1 MPHPHP
7 HPSSSSSTIFRNT
20 RPPSPLTS
28 HILNWRQRETA
39 CRFRKDCKPLRT
51 ETLQRAGLGMKTCPL
66 PEGQH
71 TFTFLSGY
79 EAGQYYVEK
88 KRVLLSSGCLSRQSP
103 IPAQH
108 SAASHNARPGR
119 LKSIR
124 HSPSGLRQKSVEAE
138 PCSFWMVQR
147 YTPQSMGDA
156 CTMAK
161 AAGPSSPALQRVETL
176 LVRVITQGLRPN
188 SHRLLGTQAL
198 GALGR
203 W

>member
-1 MPHPHP
+1 MP
-7 HPSSSSSTIFRNT
+7 FN
-20 RPPSPLTS
+20 
-28 HILNWRQRETA
+28 
-39 CRFRKDCKPLRT
+39 
-51 ETLQRAGLGMKTCPL
+51 

-71 TFTFLSGY
+71 TFTFLSGD
-79 EAGQYYVEK
+79 EARQYCVEK
-88 KRVLLSSGCLSRQSP
+88 KRVLLSRLSVQAEPHPCTSQCCLPQSKTGSAE
-103 IPAQH
+103 IP
-108 SAASHNARPGR
+108 PT
-119 LKSIR
+119 R
-124 HSPSGLRQKSVEAE
+124 HSPSGLRRKSVEAE

-147 YTPQSMGDA
+147 YRPQSVGDA

-188 SHRLLGTQAL
+188 SHRLLGTQAR

>member
-1 MPHPHP
+1 MP
-7 HPSSSSSTIFRNT
+7 SY
-20 RPPSPLTS
+20 
-28 HILNWRQRETA
+28 
-39 CRFRKDCKPLRT
+39 
-51 ETLQRAGLGMKTCPL
+51 

-71 TFTFLSGY
+71 TFTFLSGD

-88 KRVLLSSGCLSRQSP
+88 RECCCLQAVCPGRAPSLHNTVLPPTSQARP
-103 IPAQH
+103 AEIPATQ
-108 SAASHNARPGR
+108 
-119 LKSIR
+119 

-161 AAGPSSPALQRVETL
+161 AAGPSSPALQRAETL

-203 W
+203 R